1 MLGSVPRSEPDSY
14 LFTLLKVL
22 CIKKEEKGLNAM
34 RDKQTE
40 TISFKLDEETTNK
53 LKKIALQSGISHHG
67 AARAIILTALSS
79 SNTSTVPPGA
89 SDELKA
95 DLSYLSSHLEQITDA
110 LACQIKF
117 SSLLA
122 VLVLV
127 NMNVDSEEAES
138 AVSALLEASRW

>member
-1 MLGSVPRSEPDSY
+1 
-14 LFTLLKVL
+14 
-22 CIKKEEKGLNAM
+22 M
-34 RDKQTE
+34 REKQTE
-40 TISFKLDEETTNK
+40 TISFKLDEGTTNK
-53 LKKIALQSGISHHG
+53 LKKIASQSGTSYHG

-95 DLSYLSSHLEQITDA
+95 DLSYLSSHLDQITDA
-110 LACQIKF
+110 LASQIKF

-138 AVSALLEASRW
+138 AVSALLEASR